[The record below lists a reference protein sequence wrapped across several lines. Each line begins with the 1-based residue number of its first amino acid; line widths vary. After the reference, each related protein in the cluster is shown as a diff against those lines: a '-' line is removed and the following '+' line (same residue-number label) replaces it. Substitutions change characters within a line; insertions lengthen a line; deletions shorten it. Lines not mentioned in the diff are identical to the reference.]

1 MLFLINKL
9 SIIIIIVAA
18 VIAILALAIII
29 FKLTHYKHGIKIDES
44 FMSTMLLAL
53 GGIENIKD
61 YSAENARVKFE
72 LNDVNLAK
80 LDTLK
85 ELSPKGVFIT
95 NNCVKTLFKY
105 ESSDIVKN
113 LSKIKK

>member
-9 SIIIIIVAA
+9 TIIIIIVAA
-18 VIAILALAIII
+18 VIVILALAIII
-29 FKLTHYKHGIKIDES
+29 FKLTHYKHGIKIES

-61 YSAENARVKFE
+61 YSVENARVKFE